1 MTGRAFDAGA
11 PVDYAWAGE
20 FLERYVHA
28 RTAVDV
34 SSFVELCMPDAELAP
49 DPFEPPLAG
58 TNAIR
63 AYLLQ
68 HADEEA
74 DVDLTIERHW
84 VSGST
89 ILAAWHASFVRRRDR
104 GHVERRASSR
114 RRSGRSAARDF
125 ASGPC
130 GTRDD
135 RRTQGRRAEPQEVP
149 WLETSRSTS

>member
-104 GHVERRASSR
+104 GHVREAGFLTAEIRQERCSR
-114 RRSGRSAARDF
+114 LRIWAVRHTG
-125 ASGPC
+125 
-130 GTRDD
+130 
-135 RRTQGRRAEPQEVP
+135 
-149 WLETSRSTS
+149 